1 MLTSTNITALKMLR
15 QNLTVKA
22 NQPEYDSL
30 FRDMSPVR
38 TIYWTAPGD
47 PPSMYARSDFD
58 DLEYN
63 YERRANREIVKGRFQ
78 GGGVGY
84 VESGELEIFACLY
97 RKDIERLTPLQFK
110 LVDLLE
116 HEGPLNIKGI
126 KEITGLLVKEISP
139 ELHKLQE
146 AFIVYEDQ
154 VDNEGDRGWYLFER
168 EFEDVNLKKYTKNE
182 ALKIILP
189 RFAKLN
195 VAFDENMARSY
206 YKLPLAEIK
215 TAIGELADSGII
227 VKTEYGYMLKEDF
240 EFFEL
245 ENDLNRNFDLPKSV
259 YLLHRNDFLVKS
271 NEHYLK
277 EKYKKNVLHYILIN
291 GEFKGAVYGGFKFG
305 SPVIEHVETEG
316 DVGDA
321 VKLFYNL

>member
-1 MLTSTNITALKMLR
+1 MLNKNNITALKMKR
-15 QNLTVKA
+15 QYLTIKA
-22 NQPEYDSL
+22 NQTEYNAL
-30 FRDMSPVR
+30 FRDMSPVH

-63 YERRANREIVKGRFQ
+63 YNRRANREIVKGRFQ
-78 GGGVGY
+78 NGGVGY
-84 VESGELEIFACLY
+84 VEADELELFACLY
-97 RKDIERLTPLQFK
+97 KKEIERLSPLQFK

-154 VDNEGDRGWYLFER
+154 VDNDGDRGWYIFER
-168 EFEDVNLKKYTKNE
+168 EFEDVNLMKYSKLE
-182 ALKIILP
+182 ALKIVLQ

-195 VAFDENMARSY
+195 VAFDENMAKSY
-206 YKLPLAEIK
+206 YGLPMGEIK
-215 TAIGELADSGII
+215 TAIDELTDSGII
-227 VKTEYGYMLKEDF
+227 LKTEYGYMRTEDHDL
-240 EFFEL
+240 L
-245 ENDLNRNFDLPKSV
+245 ENEDLELPNSV

-271 NEHYLK
+271 NEHSLK
-277 EKYKKNVLHYILIN
+277 AKYKKDVLHYILVD
-291 GEFKGAVYGGFKFG
+291 GEFKGAVYGRFKFG
-305 SPVIEHVETEG
+305 PPVIERVESEVNV
-316 DVGDA
+316 DEF
-321 VKLFYNL
+321 VKQFYNL